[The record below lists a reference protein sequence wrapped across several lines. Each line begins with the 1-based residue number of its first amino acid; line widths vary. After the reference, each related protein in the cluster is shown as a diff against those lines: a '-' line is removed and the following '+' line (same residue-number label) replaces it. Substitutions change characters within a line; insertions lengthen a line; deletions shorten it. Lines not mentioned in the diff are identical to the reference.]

1 MGFFHLD
8 KVVRS
13 QAVVFEQKPGRTG
26 QKAAGY
32 VEGEGVQEQQSV
44 KFQVLNGCMTS
55 KVAGVAGAEGGTG
68 SCLGSQQEMRDR
80 QS

>member
-8 KVVRS
+8 KVVGS

-32 VEGEGVQEQQSV
+32 VEG
-44 KFQVLNGCMTS
+44 
-55 KVAGVAGAEGGTG
+55 GGFR
-68 SCLGSQQEMRDR
+68 SREV
-80 QS
+80 